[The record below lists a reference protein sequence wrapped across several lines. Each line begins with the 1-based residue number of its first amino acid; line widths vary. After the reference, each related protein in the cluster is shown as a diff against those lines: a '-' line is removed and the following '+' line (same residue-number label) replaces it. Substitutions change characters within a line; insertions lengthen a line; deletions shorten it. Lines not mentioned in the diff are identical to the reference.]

1 MDIDLLSKIVKELIL
16 DNDEVAL
23 PGIGS
28 FIAEIV
34 PSVFSDK
41 GYTIN
46 PPYRRLSF
54 RQKGSGDEN
63 MVIDF
68 YARCNNI
75 DTPTASRIIRE
86 FLEEMRHVLETKKS
100 IVFPG
105 LGKLRATKENYFFF
119 VADEDLDIYPEG
131 FGLEPIS
138 LKTHEETPAEVSAT
152 MAALRSILN
161 PEEKEEEAAT
171 AKGEEKAAESDVETE
186 AESGRAGEPEEAA
199 EDDAEE
205 ATTAPAEANADEAE
219 SNHEEAKVN
228 AADAKMEEDGTNA
241 SEAETPTTGT
251 EKAAPAEANTE
262 EVEANVNEPATE
274 EVNEPA
280 EVNAPAEPTGDNAT
294 SAGSNPLN
302 DNDLAIN
309 AKTAE
314 NAGPVENTEPEP
326 AEVPMPDNKAGVTR
340 PATATTTTSAD
351 TATTTTATTAQATSQ
366 KPAGSKTWQVIKW
379 TVIILVILAVT
390 ALLTFIILAHIAP
403 DFIDSI
409 LYTPEELEILNL

>member
-63 MVIDF
+63 MIIDF

-161 PEEKEEEAAT
+161 PEEAETVTAEAAK
-171 AKGEEKAAESDVETE
+171 AEEVNRPEKATA
-186 AESGRAGEPEEAA
+186 
-199 EDDAEE
+199 
-205 ATTAPAEANADEAE
+205 APAEGNAKEAE
-219 SNHEEAKVN
+219 ANHEEAKVN
-228 AADAKMEEDGTNA
+228 AADAKMAEDGTNA
-241 SEAETPTTGT
+241 SEAETQTTDT
-251 EKAAPAEANTE
+251 EEAAPAEANTE
-262 EVEANVNEPATE
+262 EVEVNVNEPVTG

-280 EVNAPAEPTGDNAT
+280 EVNVPAEPTEDNAKPAGDNPV
-294 SAGSNPLN
+294 S
-302 DNDLAIN
+302 DNDLAAN
-309 AKTAE
+309 AETVK
-314 NAGPVENTEPEP
+314 NAGPAENTKSEP
-326 AEVPMPDNKAGVTR
+326 
-340 PATATTTTSAD
+340 S
-351 TATTTTATTAQATSQ
+351 ATTAQATSQ

>member
-86 FLEEMRHVLETKKS
+86 FLEEMRRVLETKKS

-161 PEEKEEEAAT
+161 PEEAETAT
-171 AKGEEKAAESDVETE
+171 AETAKAEEVN
-186 AESGRAGEPEEAA
+186 RPEET
-199 EDDAEE
+199 
-205 ATTAPAEANADEAE
+205 TTAPAEANQ
-219 SNHEEAKVN
+219 EEAKVN

-241 SEAETPTTGT
+241 SETETQTTDT
-251 EKAAPAEANTE
+251 EEAAPAETNAE
-262 EVEANVNEPATE
+262 EAEAN
-274 EVNEPA
+274 VNEPA
-280 EVNAPAEPTGDNAT
+280 EVNAPAEQTEDNAT
-294 SAGSNPLN
+294 PAGDNPVN
-302 DNDLAIN
+302 VNDLAAN
-309 AKTAE
+309 AKT
-314 NAGPVENTEPEP
+314 VENTKSE
-326 AEVPMPDNKAGVTR
+326 TS
-340 PATATTTTSAD
+340 ATTVRT
-351 TATTTTATTAQATSQ
+351 TSQ

>member
-161 PEEKEEEAAT
+161 PEEAETVTAETAEAEEVNRPEKAT
-171 AKGEEKAAESDVETE
+171 A
-186 AESGRAGEPEEAA
+186 
-199 EDDAEE
+199 
-205 ATTAPAEANADEAE
+205 APAEGNAKEAE
-219 SNHEEAKVN
+219 TNHEEAKVN
-228 AADAKMEEDGTNA
+228 AADAKMEEDGINA
-241 SEAETPTTGT
+241 SEAETQTAGT
-251 EKAAPAEANTE
+251 EEAAPAEANTK
-262 EVEANVNEPATE
+262 EVEVN
-274 EVNEPA
+274 VNEPA
-280 EVNAPAEPTGDNAT
+280 EVNVPAEPTEDNAT
-294 SAGSNPLN
+294 PAGDNPVN
-302 DNDLAIN
+302 VNDLAAN
-309 AKTAE
+309 AETAV
-314 NAGPVENTEPEP
+314 NAETVEITKSEP
-326 AEVPMPDNKAGVTR
+326 AEVPMTDNKPG
-340 PATATTTTSAD
+340 ATMPATTTTS
-351 TATTTTATTAQATSQ
+351 TATTAQATSQ

>member
-86 FLEEMRHVLETKKS
+86 FLKEMRHVLETKKS

-161 PEEKEEEAAT
+161 PEEEIEEANKPAETAEAT
-171 AKGEEKAAESDVETE
+171 N
-186 AESGRAGEPEEAA
+186 
-199 EDDAEE
+199 AEE
-205 ATTAPAEANADEAE
+205 ATTAPAEVNAEVAE
-219 SNHEEAKVN
+219 TQTAGTEEA
-228 AADAKMEEDGTNA
+228 AL
-241 SEAETPTTGT
+241 
-251 EKAAPAEANTE
+251 AEANTE
-262 EVEANVNEPATE
+262 EVEVNANEPVTE

-280 EVNAPAEPTGDNAT
+280 EVNAPAEQTEDNAT
-294 SAGSNPLN
+294 PAGDNPVN
-302 DNDLAIN
+302 DNDLAAN

-314 NAGPVENTEPEP
+314 NAETAENTKSEP
-326 AEVPMPDNKAGVTR
+326 AEVPMTDNKSG
-340 PATATTTTSAD
+340 ATMPATTTTS
-351 TATTTTATTAQATSQ
+351 TATTIQATSR

>member
-161 PEEKEEEAAT
+161 PEEEIEEANKPAET
-171 AKGEEKAAESDVETE
+171 AK
-186 AESGRAGEPEEAA
+186 
-199 EDDAEE
+199 AEE
-205 ATTAPAEANADEAE
+205 AEETTTASAEANAEEAE
-219 SNHEEAKVN
+219 ANQEEAKVN
-228 AADAKMEEDGTNA
+228 AADAKMEEDGINA
-241 SEAETPTTGT
+241 SETEAQTTETAE
-251 EKAAPAEANTE
+251 AAPAEANTE
-262 EVEANVNEPATE
+262 EVEANVNEPA
-274 EVNEPA
+274 EVH
-280 EVNAPAEPTGDNAT
+280 APAEPTEDNAMPSGDNPVNA
-294 SAGSNPLN
+294 
-302 DNDLAIN
+302 NDLAAN

-314 NAGPVENTEPEP
+314 NAETVENTEPET
-326 AEVPMPDNKAGVTR
+326 AEVQMTDNKSG
-340 PATATTTTSAD
+340 ATMPATTTTS
-351 TATTTTATTAQATSQ
+351 TATTVQATSQ
-366 KPAGSKTWQVIKW
+366 KPVGSKTWQVIKW
-379 TVIILVILAVT
+379 TVIIIVILAVT

>member
-161 PEEKEEEAAT
+161 PEEAETVT
-171 AKGEEKAAESDVETE
+171 AET
-186 AESGRAGEPEEAA
+186 
-199 EDDAEE
+199 
-205 ATTAPAEANADEAE
+205 TTASAEANE
-219 SNHEEAKVN
+219 EEAKVN

-241 SEAETPTTGT
+241 SETETQTTDT
-251 EKAAPAEANTE
+251 EEAAPAEANAE
-262 EVEANVNEPATE
+262 EAEAN
-274 EVNEPA
+274 VNEPA
-280 EVNAPAEPTGDNAT
+280 EVNAPAEPTEDNAT
-294 SAGSNPLN
+294 PAGDNPVN
-302 DNDLAIN
+302 VNDLAAN
-309 AKTAE
+309 AKT
-314 NAGPVENTEPEP
+314 VENTKSE
-326 AEVPMPDNKAGVTR
+326 
-340 PATATTTTSAD
+340 TS
-351 TATTTTATTAQATSQ
+351 ATTARTTSR

>member
-1 MDIDLLSKIVKELIL
+1 MDIDLLSKIVKELIQ

-152 MAALRSILN
+152 MASLRSILN
-161 PEEKEEEAAT
+161 PEEEIEEANKPAETAEAT
-171 AKGEEKAAESDVETE
+171 N
-186 AESGRAGEPEEAA
+186 
-199 EDDAEE
+199 AEE
-205 ATTAPAEANADEAE
+205 ATTAPAE
-219 SNHEEAKVN
+219 VN
-228 AADAKMEEDGTNA
+228 AEVAETDQEKNEVNAEEADAKGAENEEETAGTNA
-241 SEAETPTTGT
+241 SETEAQTTDT
-251 EKAAPAEANTE
+251 EEAAPAEANTE
-262 EVEANVNEPATE
+262 EVEANVNEPATK

-280 EVNAPAEPTGDNAT
+280 EVNAPAEPTEDNAT
-294 SAGSNPLN
+294 PAGDNPVN
-302 DNDLAIN
+302 VNDLAAN
-309 AKTAE
+309 AKSAE
-314 NAGPVENTEPEP
+314 NAGPAENTEPEP
-326 AEVPMPDNKAGVTR
+326 AEVPMTDNKSG
-340 PATATTTTSAD
+340 ATMPATTTTS
-351 TATTTTATTAQATSQ
+351 TATTAQATSQ
-366 KPAGSKTWQVIKW
+366 KPVGSKTWQVIKW
-379 TVIILVILAVT
+379 IVIILVILAVT

>member
-86 FLEEMRHVLETKKS
+86 FLEEMRRVLETKKS

-161 PEEKEEEAAT
+161 PEEKEEEAAI

-186 AESGRAGEPEEAA
+186 AESGRADEPEEAA
-199 EDDAEE
+199 KDEAEE
-205 ATTAPAEANADEAE
+205 ATTAPANT
-219 SNHEEAKVN
+219 NQ
-228 AADAKMEEDGTNA
+228 EEDEGNA
-241 SEAETPTTGT
+241 SETETQTAGT
-251 EKAAPAEANTE
+251 EEAAPADTNTE

-274 EVNEPA
+274 EVN
-280 EVNAPAEPTGDNAT
+280 APAEPTGDNAT
-294 SAGSNPLN
+294 PTGDNPVN
-302 DNDLAIN
+302 VNDLAAN
-309 AKTAE
+309 AETAV
-314 NAGPVENTEPEP
+314 NAETAENTEPEQ
-326 AEVPMPDNKAGVTR
+326 AEVPMTDNKAG
-340 PATATTTTSAD
+340 ATEAATT
-351 TATTTTATTAQATSQ
+351 ATSQ

-379 TVIILVILAVT
+379 IVIILVILAVT

-403 DFIDSI
+403 DFIDTI

>member
-161 PEEKEEEAAT
+161 PEE
-171 AKGEEKAAESDVETE
+171 AETVT
-186 AESGRAGEPEEAA
+186 
-199 EDDAEE
+199 EE
-205 ATTAPAEANADEAE
+205 ATAAPAEANQEEAE
-219 SNHEEAKVN
+219 ANQEEAKVN

-241 SEAETPTTGT
+241 SETETQTAGT
-251 EKAAPAEANTE
+251 EEAAPAEANTE
-262 EVEANVNEPATE
+262 DVEVNVNEPATE
-274 EVNEPA
+274 EANEPV
-280 EVNAPAEPTGDNAT
+280 EVNAPAEPTEDNAT
-294 SAGSNPLN
+294 PSGDNPVN
-302 DNDLAIN
+302 VNDLAAN
-309 AKTAE
+309 AETVK
-314 NAGPVENTEPEP
+314 NAGPAENTESEP
-326 AEVPMPDNKAGVTR
+326 AEVPMTDNKSG
-340 PATATTTTSAD
+340 ATMPATTTTS
-351 TATTTTATTAQATSQ
+351 TSTTAQTTSR
-366 KPAGSKTWQVIKW
+366 KPAGNKTWQVIKW
-379 TVIILVILAVT
+379 TLIILVILAVT

>member
-1 MDIDLLSKIVKELIL
+1 MDIDLLSKIVKELIQ

-86 FLEEMRHVLETKKS
+86 FLEEMRRVLETKKS

-161 PEEKEEEAAT
+161 PEAEIEEANKPAETAEAT
-171 AKGEEKAAESDVETE
+171 N
-186 AESGRAGEPEEAA
+186 
-199 EDDAEE
+199 AEE
-205 ATTAPAEANADEAE
+205 ATTAPAE
-219 SNHEEAKVN
+219 VN
-228 AADAKMEEDGTNA
+228 AEVAETDQEKNEVNDEEADAKGAENEEETAEANA
-241 SEAETPTTGT
+241 SEAETQTTET
-251 EKAAPAEANTE
+251 EEAAPAEANTE
-262 EVEANVNEPATE
+262 EVEVNVNEPVTE

-294 SAGSNPLN
+294 PFGDNPVN
-302 DNDLAIN
+302 VNDLAAN
-309 AKTAE
+309 AETAE
-314 NAGPVENTEPEP
+314 NTKSEP
-326 AEVPMPDNKAGVTR
+326 AEVPMTDNKSG
-340 PATATTTTSAD
+340 ATMPATTTTS
-351 TATTTTATTAQATSQ
+351 TATTAQATSQ

>member
-86 FLEEMRHVLETKKS
+86 FLEEMRRVLETKKS

-152 MAALRSILN
+152 MASLRSILN
-161 PEEKEEEAAT
+161 PEEAETAT
-171 AKGEEKAAESDVETE
+171 AETAE
-186 AESGRAGEPEEAA
+186 AEEVNKPEEAETVTEETTTASA
-199 EDDAEE
+199 EDNAKE
-205 ATTAPAEANADEAE
+205 AVANQEK
-219 SNHEEAKVN
+219 AKVN

-241 SEAETPTTGT
+241 SETETQTAGT
-251 EKAAPAEANTE
+251 EEAAPAEANTE
-262 EVEANVNEPATE
+262 EVEADVNEPVTE
-274 EVNEPA
+274 EVNA
-280 EVNAPAEPTGDNAT
+280 HAEPTEDNAT
-294 SAGSNPLN
+294 PAGDNPVN
-302 DNDLAIN
+302 VNDLAAN
-309 AKTAE
+309 AETDGNAETAE
-314 NAGPVENTEPEP
+314 NTESEP
-326 AEVPMPDNKAGVTR
+326 AEVPMTDNKSG
-340 PATATTTTSAD
+340 ATMPATTTTS
-351 TATTTTATTAQATSQ
+351 TATTATTAHATSK

>member
-86 FLEEMRHVLETKKS
+86 FLEEMRRVLETKKS

-171 AKGEEKAAESDVETE
+171 AKGE
-186 AESGRAGEPEEAA
+186 
-199 EDDAEE
+199 AEE
-205 ATTAPAEANADEAE
+205 ATTAPADTNAKET
-219 SNHEEAKVN
+219 
-228 AADAKMEEDGTNA
+228 DAKMAEAKANA

-251 EKAAPAEANTE
+251 EEAAPADTNTE
-262 EVEANVNEPATE
+262 EVEVNVNEPATE

-280 EVNAPAEPTGDNAT
+280 EVNAPAEPTGGNAT
-294 SAGSNPLN
+294 PAGDNPVN
-302 DNDLAIN
+302 VNDLAAN

-314 NAGPVENTEPEP
+314 NAETAENTKSEPS
-326 AEVPMPDNKAGVTR
+326 EVPMTDNKSG
-340 PATATTTTSAD
+340 ATMPATTTTS
-351 TATTTTATTAQATSQ
+351 TTTTVQASSQ

>member
-68 YARCNNI
+68 YAKCNNI

-161 PEEKEEEAAT
+161 PEEAETVTEET
-171 AKGEEKAAESDVETE
+171 AKAEEVN
-186 AESGRAGEPEEAA
+186 RPEE
-199 EDDAEE
+199 
-205 ATTAPAEANADEAE
+205 TTAAPAESNAKEAVANQ
-219 SNHEEAKVN
+219 EEVKVN

-241 SEAETPTTGT
+241 SEAETQTADT
-251 EKAAPAEANTE
+251 EEAAPAEANTE
-262 EVEANVNEPATE
+262 EVEVNVNEPVTE

-294 SAGSNPLN
+294 PTGDNPVN
-302 DNDLAIN
+302 VNDLAAN
-309 AKTAE
+309 AETVE
-314 NAGPVENTEPEP
+314 NAGPAENTKSEP
-326 AEVPMPDNKAGVTR
+326 AEVPMTDNKSG
-340 PATATTTTSAD
+340 ATMPATTTTS
-351 TATTTTATTAQATSQ
+351 TATTATTAQATSQ

>member
-54 RQKGSGDEN
+54 KQKGSGDEN
-63 MVIDF
+63 MLIDF

-161 PEEKEEEAAT
+161 PEE
-171 AKGEEKAAESDVETE
+171 
-186 AESGRAGEPEEAA
+186 
-199 EDDAEE
+199 
-205 ATTAPAEANADEAE
+205 ANE
-219 SNHEEAKVN
+219 EEAKVN

-241 SEAETPTTGT
+241 SETETQTTDT
-251 EKAAPAEANTE
+251 EEAAPAEANAE
-262 EVEANVNEPATE
+262 EAEAN
-274 EVNEPA
+274 VNEPA
-280 EVNAPAEPTGDNAT
+280 EVNAPAEQTEDNAT
-294 SAGSNPLN
+294 PAGDNPVN
-302 DNDLAIN
+302 VNDLAAN
-309 AKTAE
+309 AETVDNAGPAE
-314 NAGPVENTEPEP
+314 NAEPEP
-326 AEVPMPDNKAGVTR
+326 AEVPMTDNKSG
-340 PATATTTTSAD
+340 ATMPATTTVRTTSH
-351 TATTTTATTAQATSQ
+351 

>member
-152 MAALRSILN
+152 MASLRSILN
-161 PEEKEEEAAT
+161 PEEEIEEANKPAETAEAT
-171 AKGEEKAAESDVETE
+171 N
-186 AESGRAGEPEEAA
+186 
-199 EDDAEE
+199 AEE
-205 ATTAPAEANADEAE
+205 ATTAPAE
-219 SNHEEAKVN
+219 VN
-228 AADAKMEEDGTNA
+228 AEVAETDQEKNEVNDEEADAKGAENEEETAEANA
-241 SEAETPTTGT
+241 SETETQTTDTAE
-251 EKAAPAEANTE
+251 AAPAEANTE
-262 EVEANVNEPATE
+262 EVDANVNEP
-274 EVNEPA
+274 V
-280 EVNAPAEPTGDNAT
+280 EVNAPAEPTEDNAMPSGDNPV
-294 SAGSNPLN
+294 NV
-302 DNDLAIN
+302 NDLATN

-314 NAGPVENTEPEP
+314 NTKSEP
-326 AEVPMPDNKAGVTR
+326 AEVPMTDNKAGATM
-340 PATATTTTSAD
+340 PAATTTSTATTV
-351 TATTTTATTAQATSQ
+351 QATSK

>member
-86 FLEEMRHVLETKKS
+86 FLEEMRRVLETKKS

-161 PEEKEEEAAT
+161 PEE
-171 AKGEEKAAESDVETE
+171 AETVT
-186 AESGRAGEPEEAA
+186 
-199 EDDAEE
+199 EE
-205 ATTAPAEANADEAE
+205 ATAAPAEGNAKEAVANQ
-219 SNHEEAKVN
+219 EEAKVN

-241 SEAETPTTGT
+241 SEAETPTTDT
-251 EKAAPAEANTE
+251 EEAAPAEANTE
-262 EVEANVNEPATE
+262 EVEVNANEPATE
-274 EVNEPA
+274 EANEPA
-280 EVNAPAEPTGDNAT
+280 EVNVPAEPTEDNAT
-294 SAGSNPLN
+294 PAGDNPAN
-302 DNDLAIN
+302 VNDLAAN
-309 AKTAE
+309 AKTGE
-314 NAGPVENTEPEP
+314 NAETVENTEPEP
-326 AEVPMPDNKAGVTR
+326 AEVPMTDNKSG
-340 PATATTTTSAD
+340 ATMPATTTTS
-351 TATTTTATTAQATSQ
+351 TATTVQATSQ

-403 DFIDSI
+403 DFIDTI

>member
-161 PEEKEEEAAT
+161 PEEAETVTEET
-171 AKGEEKAAESDVETE
+171 AK
-186 AESGRAGEPEEAA
+186 
-199 EDDAEE
+199 AEE
-205 ATTAPAEANADEAE
+205 ATTAPAEANAEEAE
-219 SNHEEAKVN
+219 ANHEEAKVN

-241 SEAETPTTGT
+241 SETETQTTETAE
-251 EKAAPAEANTE
+251 AAPAEANTE
-262 EVEANVNEPATE
+262 EVDANVNEPATE

-280 EVNAPAEPTGDNAT
+280 EVNAPAEQTEDNAT
-294 SAGSNPLN
+294 PFGDNPVN
-302 DNDLAIN
+302 VNDLAAN
-309 AKTAE
+309 AETAE
-314 NAGPVENTEPEP
+314 NTESEP
-326 AEVPMPDNKAGVTR
+326 AEVPTTDNKSG
-340 PATATTTTSAD
+340 ATMPATTTTS
-351 TATTTTATTAQATSQ
+351 TATTVQATSQ

>member
-161 PEEKEEEAAT
+161 PEEAETVT
-171 AKGEEKAAESDVETE
+171 AETAE
-186 AESGRAGEPEEAA
+186 AEET
-199 EDDAEE
+199 
-205 ATTAPAEANADEAE
+205 TTAQAEANADEAE
-219 SNHEEAKVN
+219 ANQEETKVN
-228 AADAKMEEDGTNA
+228 ATDAKMEEDGTNA
-241 SEAETPTTGT
+241 SETETQTAGT
-251 EKAAPAEANTE
+251 EEAAPAEANNE

-274 EVNEPA
+274 EVNTPA
-280 EVNAPAEPTGDNAT
+280 EVNAPAEQTEDNAT
-294 SAGSNPLN
+294 PSGDNPVN
-302 DNDLAIN
+302 VNDLAAN
-309 AKTAE
+309 AETAE
-314 NAGPVENTEPEP
+314 NAGPAENTKSEP
-326 AEVPMPDNKAGVTR
+326 AEVPMTDNKSG
-340 PATATTTTSAD
+340 ATMPATTTTS
-351 TATTTTATTAQATSQ
+351 TATTAQATSQ

-379 TVIILVILAVT
+379 TVIILVILAMT

-403 DFIDSI
+403 DFIDTI

>member
-161 PEEKEEEAAT
+161 PEEEIEEANKPAET
-171 AKGEEKAAESDVETE
+171 AETTN
-186 AESGRAGEPEEAA
+186 
-199 EDDAEE
+199 AEE
-205 ATTAPAEANADEAE
+205 ATTAPAE
-219 SNHEEAKVN
+219 VN
-228 AADAKMEEDGTNA
+228 AEVAETDQEKNEVNAEEADAKRAGNEEETAETNA
-241 SEAETPTTGT
+241 SETETRTADT
-251 EKAAPAEANTE
+251 EEAASAEANTE
-262 EVEANVNEPATE
+262 EVEVNANEPATE

-280 EVNAPAEPTGDNAT
+280 EQTEDNAT
-294 SAGSNPLN
+294 PAGDNPVN
-302 DNDLAIN
+302 VNDLAAN

-314 NAGPVENTEPEP
+314 NAETAENTEPEP
-326 AEVPMPDNKAGVTR
+326 AEVPMTDNKSG
-340 PATATTTTSAD
+340 ATMPATTTTS
-351 TATTTTATTAQATSQ
+351 TATTARTTSQ
-366 KPAGSKTWQVIKW
+366 KPVGSKTWQVIKW
-379 TVIILVILAVT
+379 TLIILVILAVT

-403 DFIDSI
+403 DFIDTI

>member
-86 FLEEMRHVLETKKS
+86 FLEEMRRVLETKKS

-152 MAALRSILN
+152 MAVLRSILN
-161 PEEKEEEAAT
+161 PEEAETAT
-171 AKGEEKAAESDVETE
+171 AETAKAEEVN
-186 AESGRAGEPEEAA
+186 RPEET
-199 EDDAEE
+199 
-205 ATTAPAEANADEAE
+205 TTAPAEANADEAE
-219 SNHEEAKVN
+219 
-228 AADAKMEEDGTNA
+228 
-241 SEAETPTTGT
+241 
-251 EKAAPAEANTE
+251 AN
-262 EVEANVNEPATE
+262 
-274 EVNEPA
+274 
-280 EVNAPAEPTGDNAT
+280 VNAPAEQTEDNAT
-294 SAGSNPLN
+294 PAGDNPVN
-302 DNDLAIN
+302 VNDLAAN
-309 AKTAE
+309 AKT
-314 NAGPVENTEPEP
+314 VENTKSE
-326 AEVPMPDNKAGVTR
+326 TS
-340 PATATTTTSAD
+340 TTTVRT
-351 TATTTTATTAQATSQ
+351 TSQ

>member
-86 FLEEMRHVLETKKS
+86 FLEEMRRVLETKKS

-161 PEEKEEEAAT
+161 PEEAETVTAET
-171 AKGEEKAAESDVETE
+171 AKAEEVNK
-186 AESGRAGEPEEAA
+186 PEEA
-199 EDDAEE
+199 ETVTEE
-205 ATTAPAEANADEAE
+205 ATAAPAEDNAKEAVANQ
-219 SNHEEAKVN
+219 EEN
-228 AADAKMEEDGTNA
+228 EGETTEGNA
-241 SEAETPTTGT
+241 SETETQTAGT
-251 EKAAPAEANTE
+251 EEAAPAEANTE
-262 EVEANVNEPATE
+262 EVEVN
-274 EVNEPA
+274 VNEPA

-294 SAGSNPLN
+294 LSGDNQVN
-302 DNDLAIN
+302 VNDLAAN
-309 AKTAE
+309 AETVK
-314 NAGPVENTEPEP
+314 NAGPAENTKSEPS
-326 AEVPMPDNKAGVTR
+326 
-340 PATATTTTSAD
+340 ATTV
-351 TATTTTATTAQATSQ
+351 QATSR

>member
-63 MVIDF
+63 MLIDF

-161 PEEKEEEAAT
+161 PEEAETAT
-171 AKGEEKAAESDVETE
+171 AETAE
-186 AESGRAGEPEEAA
+186 AEEVNKPEEATA
-199 EDDAEE
+199 
-205 ATTAPAEANADEAE
+205 APAEGNADEAE
-219 SNHEEAKVN
+219 ANQEEAKVN

-241 SEAETPTTGT
+241 SEAETQTADT
-251 EKAAPAEANTE
+251 EEAAPAEANTE
-262 EVEANVNEPATE
+262 EVEVNVNEPATE

-280 EVNAPAEPTGDNAT
+280 EVNVPAEQTEDNAT
-294 SAGSNPLN
+294 PAGDNPVN
-302 DNDLAIN
+302 VNDLAAN
-309 AKTAE
+309 AETAE
-314 NAGPVENTEPEP
+314 NTKSET
-326 AEVPMPDNKAGVTR
+326 AEVPMTDNKSG
-340 PATATTTTSAD
+340 ATMPATTTTS
-351 TATTTTATTAQATSQ
+351 TATSATTAQATSQ
-366 KPAGSKTWQVIKW
+366 KLAGNKTWQVIKW

-403 DFIDSI
+403 DFIDTI

>member
-161 PEEKEEEAAT
+161 PEEVETAT
-171 AKGEEKAAESDVETE
+171 AETAKAEGVNK
-186 AESGRAGEPEEAA
+186 PEEA
-199 EDDAEE
+199 ETVTEE
-205 ATTAPAEANADEAE
+205 ATAAPAEGNAKEAVANQ
-219 SNHEEAKVN
+219 EEAKVN
-228 AADAKMEEDGTNA
+228 AVDAKMKEDGTNA
-241 SEAETPTTGT
+241 SETETQTAGT
-251 EKAAPAEANTE
+251 EEAAPAEANTE
-262 EVEANVNEPATE
+262 EVEANVNEPA
-274 EVNEPA
+274 

-294 SAGSNPLN
+294 PAGDNPVN
-302 DNDLAIN
+302 VNDLATN

-314 NAGPVENTEPEP
+314 NAETVENTESEP
-326 AEVPMPDNKAGVTR
+326 AEVPMTDNKSG
-340 PATATTTTSAD
+340 ATMPATTTTS
-351 TATTTTATTAQATSQ
+351 TATTAQATSK

-379 TVIILVILAVT
+379 IVIILVILAVT

-403 DFIDSI
+403 DFIDTI

>member
-86 FLEEMRHVLETKKS
+86 FLEEMRRVLETKKS

-161 PEEKEEEAAT
+161 PEEAETVTEET
-171 AKGEEKAAESDVETE
+171 AKAEEVN
-186 AESGRAGEPEEAA
+186 RPEE
-199 EDDAEE
+199 
-205 ATTAPAEANADEAE
+205 TTAAPAESNAKEAVANQ
-219 SNHEEAKVN
+219 EEAKVN
-228 AADAKMEEDGTNA
+228 AADAKMEEDEANA
-241 SEAETPTTGT
+241 SEAETPTTNT
-251 EKAAPAEANTE
+251 EEAAPADTNTE
-262 EVEANVNEPATE
+262 EVEVNANEPATE

-280 EVNAPAEPTGDNAT
+280 EVNAPAEQTEDKATPAGDNPV
-294 SAGSNPLN
+294 NI
-302 DNDLAIN
+302 NDLAVN
-309 AKTAE
+309 AETAE
-314 NAGPVENTEPEP
+314 KTEPEP
-326 AEVPMPDNKAGVTR
+326 AEVPMTDNKSG
-340 PATATTTTSAD
+340 ATMPATTTTS
-351 TATTTTATTAQATSQ
+351 TATTAQATSQ

>member
-161 PEEKEEEAAT
+161 PEEAETAT
-171 AKGEEKAAESDVETE
+171 AETAKAEEVNK
-186 AESGRAGEPEEAA
+186 PEEA
-199 EDDAEE
+199 ETVTEE
-205 ATTAPAEANADEAE
+205 ATAAPAEDNAKEAVANQ
-219 SNHEEAKVN
+219 EEAKVN
-228 AADAKMEEDGTNA
+228 AAEAKMEEDGINA
-241 SEAETPTTGT
+241 SETETKTADT
-251 EKAAPAEANTE
+251 EEAAPAEANTE
-262 EVEANVNEPATE
+262 EVEANVNEPVTE
-274 EVNEPA
+274 EVNA
-280 EVNAPAEPTGDNAT
+280 HAEPTEDNAT
-294 SAGSNPLN
+294 PAGDNPVN
-302 DNDLAIN
+302 VNDLAAN
-309 AKTAE
+309 AETVE
-314 NAGPVENTEPEP
+314 NAGPAENTESEP
-326 AEVPMPDNKAGVTR
+326 AEVPMTDNKSGATM
-340 PATATTTTSAD
+340 PAATTTS
-351 TATTTTATTAQATSQ
+351 TATTAQATSQ
-366 KPAGSKTWQVIKW
+366 KPSGSKIWQVIKW

-390 ALLTFIILAHIAP
+390 TLLTFIILAHIAP
-403 DFIDSI
+403 DFIDTI

>member
-86 FLEEMRHVLETKKS
+86 FLEEMRRVLETKKS

-161 PEEKEEEAAT
+161 PEEEIEEANKPAETAEAT
-171 AKGEEKAAESDVETE
+171 N
-186 AESGRAGEPEEAA
+186 
-199 EDDAEE
+199 AEE
-205 ATTAPAEANADEAE
+205 TTTAPAEANADEAE
-219 SNHEEAKVN
+219 ANQEEAKVN

-241 SEAETPTTGT
+241 SETETQTTET
-251 EKAAPAEANTE
+251 EEAAPAEANTE
-262 EVEANVNEPATE
+262 EVEVNVNEPVTE
-274 EVNEPA
+274 DVNEPA
-280 EVNAPAEPTGDNAT
+280 EVNAPAEQTEDNAT
-294 SAGSNPLN
+294 PAGDNPVN
-302 DNDLAIN
+302 VNDLAAN
-309 AKTAE
+309 TETAE
-314 NAGPVENTEPEP
+314 NTESKP
-326 AEVPMPDNKAGVTR
+326 AEVPMTDDKSG
-340 PATATTTTSAD
+340 ATMPATTTTS
-351 TATTTTATTAQATSQ
+351 TATTVQTTSQ

>member
-86 FLEEMRHVLETKKS
+86 FLEEMRRVLETKKS

-161 PEEKEEEAAT
+161 PEEAETAT
-171 AKGEEKAAESDVETE
+171 AETAKAEEVN
-186 AESGRAGEPEEAA
+186 RPEET
-199 EDDAEE
+199 
-205 ATTAPAEANADEAE
+205 TTAPAEANQ
-219 SNHEEAKVN
+219 EEAKVN

-241 SEAETPTTGT
+241 SETETQTTDT
-251 EKAAPAEANTE
+251 EEAAPAEAN
-262 EVEANVNEPATE
+262 
-274 EVNEPA
+274 
-280 EVNAPAEPTGDNAT
+280 
-294 SAGSNPLN
+294 
-302 DNDLAIN
+302 
-309 AKTAE
+309 AKT
-314 NAGPVENTEPEP
+314 VENTKSE
-326 AEVPMPDNKAGVTR
+326 
-340 PATATTTTSAD
+340 TS
-351 TATTTTATTAQATSQ
+351 ATTARTTSR
-366 KPAGSKTWQVIKW
+366 KPAGSKTWQAIKW

>member
-54 RQKGSGDEN
+54 RQNGSGDEN

-86 FLEEMRHVLETKKS
+86 FLEEMRRVLETKKS

-161 PEEKEEEAAT
+161 PEEETEEANKPAETAEAT
-171 AKGEEKAAESDVETE
+171 K
-186 AESGRAGEPEEAA
+186 
-199 EDDAEE
+199 AEE
-205 ATTAPAEANADEAE
+205 ATTAPSEVNAEDANAKGAENEEETAEA
-219 SNHEEAKVN
+219 
-228 AADAKMEEDGTNA
+228 NA
-241 SEAETPTTGT
+241 SEAETETTDT
-251 EKAAPAEANTE
+251 EEAAPTETNTE
-262 EVEANVNEPATE
+262 EVEVNANEPATE

-280 EVNAPAEPTGDNAT
+280 EANAPAEPTGDNAT
-294 SAGSNPLN
+294 PAGNNPVN
-302 DNDLAIN
+302 VNDLADN
-309 AKTAE
+309 AEAVG
-314 NAGPVENTEPEP
+314 NARPAENTESEP
-326 AEVPMPDNKAGVTR
+326 
-340 PATATTTTSAD
+340 TTTTV
-351 TATTTTATTAQATSQ
+351 QATSQ

-379 TVIILVILAVT
+379 TVIILVILVVT

>member
-54 RQKGSGDEN
+54 RQTGSGDEN

-86 FLEEMRHVLETKKS
+86 FLEEMRRVLETKKS

-161 PEEKEEEAAT
+161 PEGAETVTEET
-171 AKGEEKAAESDVETE
+171 
-186 AESGRAGEPEEAA
+186 
-199 EDDAEE
+199 
-205 ATTAPAEANADEAE
+205 TTAPAEANADEVEA
-219 SNHEEAKVN
+219 NHEEAKVN

-241 SEAETPTTGT
+241 SETETQTAVT
-251 EKAAPAEANTE
+251 EEAAPEEANTE
-262 EVEANVNEPATE
+262 EVEVNVNEPATE

-280 EVNAPAEPTGDNAT
+280 EPTGDNAT
-294 SAGSNPLN
+294 PSGDNQVN
-302 DNDLAIN
+302 VNDLAAN
-309 AKTAE
+309 AETVK
-314 NAGPVENTEPEP
+314 NAGPAENTKSEPS
-326 AEVPMPDNKAGVTR
+326 
-340 PATATTTTSAD
+340 ATTV
-351 TATTTTATTAQATSQ
+351 QASSQ
-366 KPAGSKTWQVIKW
+366 KPAGNKTWQVIKW

>member
-138 LKTHEETPAEVSAT
+138 LKRHEETPAEVSAT
-152 MAALRSILN
+152 MASLRSILN
-161 PEEKEEEAAT
+161 PEEAETVTEET
-171 AKGEEKAAESDVETE
+171 AE
-186 AESGRAGEPEEAA
+186 AEEVNKPEEA
-199 EDDAEE
+199 ETVTEE
-205 ATTAPAEANADEAE
+205 ATAAPAEDNAKEAVANQ
-219 SNHEEAKVN
+219 EENEGETTK
-228 AADAKMEEDGTNA
+228 GNA
-241 SEAETPTTGT
+241 SEAETPTTDT
-251 EKAAPAEANTE
+251 EEAAPADTNTE

-280 EVNAPAEPTGDNAT
+280 EVNVTAEQTEDNAMPSGDNPV
-294 SAGSNPLN
+294 NV
-302 DNDLAIN
+302 NDLAAN
-309 AKTAE
+309 AETAE
-314 NAGPVENTEPEP
+314 NTESKP
-326 AEVPMPDNKAGVTR
+326 AEVPMTDNKSG
-340 PATATTTTSAD
+340 ATMPATTTTS
-351 TATTTTATTAQATSQ
+351 TATTAQAISQ

>member
-86 FLEEMRHVLETKKS
+86 FLEEMRRVLETKKS

-161 PEEKEEEAAT
+161 PEEAETVT
-171 AKGEEKAAESDVETE
+171 AET
-186 AESGRAGEPEEAA
+186 
-199 EDDAEE
+199 
-205 ATTAPAEANADEAE
+205 TTAPAEANE
-219 SNHEEAKVN
+219 EEAKVN
-228 AADAKMEEDGTNA
+228 AADAKMEEDGIYA
-241 SEAETPTTGT
+241 SETEIQTTDT
-251 EKAAPAEANTE
+251 EEAAPAEANAE
-262 EVEANVNEPATE
+262 EAEAN
-274 EVNEPA
+274 
-280 EVNAPAEPTGDNAT
+280 VNAPAEQTEDNAT
-294 SAGSNPLN
+294 PAGDNPVN
-302 DNDLAIN
+302 VNDLATN

-314 NAGPVENTEPEP
+314 NAETAENTESEP
-326 AEVPMPDNKAGVTR
+326 AEVPMTDNKSG
-340 PATATTTTSAD
+340 ATMPATTTTS
-351 TATTTTATTAQATSQ
+351 TATTARTTSQ

>member
-86 FLEEMRHVLETKKS
+86 FLEEMRRVLETKKS

-161 PEEKEEEAAT
+161 PEEAETVTEET
-171 AKGEEKAAESDVETE
+171 AK
-186 AESGRAGEPEEAA
+186 
-199 EDDAEE
+199 AEE
-205 ATTAPAEANADEAE
+205 ATTAPAESNAEEAE
-219 SNHEEAKVN
+219 AKQEEAKVN
-228 AADAKMEEDGTNA
+228 AADAKMEEDGINA
-241 SEAETPTTGT
+241 SETEAQTAGT
-251 EKAAPAEANTE
+251 KEAAPAEANTE
-262 EVEANVNEPATE
+262 EVEVNVNEPATE

-280 EVNAPAEPTGDNAT
+280 EQTEDNAT
-294 SAGSNPLN
+294 PAGDNPAN
-302 DNDLAIN
+302 VNDLAAN
-309 AKTAE
+309 AKTAK
-314 NAGPVENTEPEP
+314 NAETVENTEPEP
-326 AEVPMPDNKAGVTR
+326 AEVPMTDNKSG
-340 PATATTTTSAD
+340 ATMPATTTTS
-351 TATTTTATTAQATSQ
+351 TATTAQATSQ
-366 KPAGSKTWQVIKW
+366 KPVGSKTWQVIKW
-379 TVIILVILAVT
+379 TLIILVILAVT

>member
-86 FLEEMRHVLETKKS
+86 FLEEMRRVLETKKS

-161 PEEKEEEAAT
+161 PEEAETVTAET
-171 AKGEEKAAESDVETE
+171 AKAEEVN
-186 AESGRAGEPEEAA
+186 RPEET
-199 EDDAEE
+199 
-205 ATTAPAEANADEAE
+205 TTAPAEANQ
-219 SNHEEAKVN
+219 EEAKVN

-241 SEAETPTTGT
+241 SETETQTTDT
-251 EKAAPAEANTE
+251 EEAAPAEANAE
-262 EVEANVNEPATE
+262 EAEAN
-274 EVNEPA
+274 VNEPA
-280 EVNAPAEPTGDNAT
+280 EVNAPAEQTEDNAT
-294 SAGSNPLN
+294 PAGDNPVN
-302 DNDLAIN
+302 VNDLAAN
-309 AKTAE
+309 AETVD
-314 NAGPVENTEPEP
+314 NAGPAENTESEP
-326 AEVPMPDNKAGVTR
+326 AEVPMTDNKSG
-340 PATATTTTSAD
+340 ATMPATTTTS
-351 TATTTTATTAQATSQ
+351 TATTVRTTSR

>member
-54 RQKGSGDEN
+54 RQKGSGVEN

-86 FLEEMRHVLETKKS
+86 FLEEMRRVLETKKS

-171 AKGEEKAAESDVETE
+171 AKGEEKAAESDVKTE
-186 AESGRAGEPEEAA
+186 AESGRAEEPEEAA
-199 EDDAEE
+199 EDEAEE
-205 ATTAPAEANADEAE
+205 ATTAPADTNTEEVEA
-219 SNHEEAKVN
+219 
-228 AADAKMEEDGTNA
+228 NA
-241 SEAETPTTGT
+241 SEAETPTTDT
-251 EKAAPAEANTE
+251 EEAAPM
-262 EVEANVNEPATE
+262 EANVNEPATE
-274 EVNEPA
+274 EVN
-280 EVNAPAEPTGDNAT
+280 APAEPTEDNAKPAGDNPV
-294 SAGSNPLN
+294 S
-302 DNDLAIN
+302 DNDLAAN

-314 NAGPVENTEPEP
+314 NTKSEP
-326 AEVPMPDNKAGVTR
+326 AEVPMTDNKSG
-340 PATATTTTSAD
+340 ATMPATTTTS
-351 TATTTTATTAQATSQ
+351 TATTVQATSQ
-366 KPAGSKTWQVIKW
+366 KPAGSKTWKVIKW

-403 DFIDSI
+403 DFIDTI

>member
-86 FLEEMRHVLETKKS
+86 FLEEMRRVLETKKS

-161 PEEKEEEAAT
+161 PEEAETVT
-171 AKGEEKAAESDVETE
+171 AE
-186 AESGRAGEPEEAA
+186 AEET
-199 EDDAEE
+199 
-205 ATTAPAEANADEAE
+205 TTALAEANADEAE
-219 SNHEEAKVN
+219 ANQEEAKVN
-228 AADAKMEEDGTNA
+228 AADAKMEEDGANA
-241 SEAETPTTGT
+241 SEAETQTTET
-251 EKAAPAEANTE
+251 EEAAPAEANTE
-262 EVEANVNEPATE
+262 EVEVT
-274 EVNEPA
+274 VNEPA
-280 EVNAPAEPTGDNAT
+280 EVNAPAEQTEDNAT
-294 SAGSNPLN
+294 PAGDNPVN
-302 DNDLAIN
+302 DNDLAAN

-314 NAGPVENTEPEP
+314 NAETVENTESEP
-326 AEVPMPDNKAGVTR
+326 AEVPMTDNKSG
-340 PATATTTTSAD
+340 ATMPATTTTS
-351 TATTTTATTAQATSQ
+351 TATTAQATSQ

-403 DFIDSI
+403 DFIDTI

>member
-161 PEEKEEEAAT
+161 PEEA
-171 AKGEEKAAESDVETE
+171 ETE
-186 AESGRAGEPEEAA
+186 T
-199 EDDAEE
+199 EE
-205 ATTAPAEANADEAE
+205 ATAAPAEDNAKEAVANQ
-219 SNHEEAKVN
+219 EEN
-228 AADAKMEEDGTNA
+228 EGETTEGNA
-241 SEAETPTTGT
+241 SETET
-251 EKAAPAEANTE
+251 EEAAPAEANTE
-262 EVEANVNEPATE
+262 EVEVNVNEPATE

-280 EVNAPAEPTGDNAT
+280 EVNVPAEPTEDNAT
-294 SAGSNPLN
+294 PAGDNPVN
-302 DNDLAIN
+302 VNDLAAN
-309 AKTAE
+309 AETVE
-314 NAGPVENTEPEP
+314 NAGPAENTESEP
-326 AEVPMPDNKAGVTR
+326 AEVLMTDNKSG
-340 PATATTTTSAD
+340 ATMPATTTTS
-351 TATTTTATTAQATSQ
+351 TATTATTVQASSQ

-379 TVIILVILAVT
+379 TLIILVILAVT

>member
-161 PEEKEEEAAT
+161 PEEAETVT
-171 AKGEEKAAESDVETE
+171 AETAE
-186 AESGRAGEPEEAA
+186 
-199 EDDAEE
+199 AEE

-219 SNHEEAKVN
+219 ANQEEAKVN

-241 SEAETPTTGT
+241 SETETQTAET
-251 EKAAPAEANTE
+251 EEAAPAEANTE
-262 EVEANVNEPATE
+262 EVEVNVNEPATE
-274 EVNEPA
+274 EANEPV
-280 EVNAPAEPTGDNAT
+280 EVNAPAEPTEDNAT
-294 SAGSNPLN
+294 PSGDNPVN
-302 DNDLAIN
+302 VNDLAAN
-309 AKTAE
+309 AETVK
-314 NAGPVENTEPEP
+314 NAGPAENTESEP
-326 AEVPMPDNKAGVTR
+326 AEVPMTDNKSGATM
-340 PATATTTTSAD
+340 PAATTTSTATTV
-351 TATTTTATTAQATSQ
+351 QATSK

>member
-86 FLEEMRHVLETKKS
+86 FLEEMRRVLETKKS

-152 MAALRSILN
+152 MAVLRSILN
-161 PEEKEEEAAT
+161 PEEAETAT
-171 AKGEEKAAESDVETE
+171 AETAKAEEVN
-186 AESGRAGEPEEAA
+186 RPEET
-199 EDDAEE
+199 
-205 ATTAPAEANADEAE
+205 TTAPAEANEEEAE
-219 SNHEEAKVN
+219 ANEEEAKVN
-228 AADAKMEEDGTNA
+228 AADAKMEEDGINA
-241 SEAETPTTGT
+241 SETETQTTDT
-251 EKAAPAEANTE
+251 EEAAPAEANAE
-262 EVEANVNEPATE
+262 EAEAN
-274 EVNEPA
+274 VNEPA
-280 EVNAPAEPTGDNAT
+280 EVNAPAEQTEDNAT
-294 SAGSNPLN
+294 PAGDNPVN
-302 DNDLAIN
+302 VNDLAAN
-309 AKTAE
+309 AKT
-314 NAGPVENTEPEP
+314 VENTKSE
-326 AEVPMPDNKAGVTR
+326 TS
-340 PATATTTTSAD
+340 ATTVRTTSR
-351 TATTTTATTAQATSQ
+351 

>member
-68 YARCNNI
+68 YAKCNNI

-86 FLEEMRHVLETKKS
+86 FLEEMRRVLETKKS

-171 AKGEEKAAESDVETE
+171 AKGEEKAAESDVETK
-186 AESGRAGEPEEAA
+186 AESGRAEEPEEAA
-199 EDDAEE
+199 EDEAEE
-205 ATTAPAEANADEAE
+205 ATTAPANT
-219 SNHEEAKVN
+219 NQ
-228 AADAKMEEDGTNA
+228 EEDEGNA
-241 SEAETPTTGT
+241 SETETQTAGT
-251 EKAAPAEANTE
+251 EEAAPADTNTE
-262 EVEANVNEPATE
+262 EVEVNANESATE
-274 EVNEPA
+274 EINEPA
-280 EVNAPAEPTGDNAT
+280 EVNAPAEPTEDNAT
-294 SAGSNPLN
+294 PAGDNPVS
-302 DNDLAIN
+302 DNDLAAN
-309 AKTAE
+309 AKTVE
-314 NAGPVENTEPEP
+314 NAGPAENTKSE
-326 AEVPMPDNKAGVTR
+326 
-340 PATATTTTSAD
+340 
-351 TATTTTATTAQATSQ
+351 TTATTVQATSQ